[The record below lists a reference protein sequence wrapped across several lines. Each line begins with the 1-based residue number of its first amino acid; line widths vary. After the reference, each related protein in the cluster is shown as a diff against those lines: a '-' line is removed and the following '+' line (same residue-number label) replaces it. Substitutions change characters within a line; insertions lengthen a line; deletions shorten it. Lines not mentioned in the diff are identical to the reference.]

1 MNVPNGYALVG
12 SSNFTKAGLTKNIE
26 LNVQISNNVELLQEW
41 FEQRWNEAKDITD
54 AVLETIEK
62 HCREYAPFDVYLR
75 SIYELCNVQGKTVTE
90 WEENESAVYPLLSQY
105 QKDGYN
111 SMLNIAKQYTY
122 DFTAEDIGLK
132 TEAFAKVS
140 SFKQL
145 RPMTDNQP
153 FGIFAITFESKKLE
167 VSALKKILSKL
178 VTKKRNNPEYPT
190 WNKQD
195 LIFLCFW
202 GDNSEHYIGFA
213 SFDDSDKNLPQL
225 KIEHINPAIEDA
237 HVLSEFEN
245 RIKGLSMPADTTD
258 TNAWRMQWQSVF
270 TRAYHQTI
278 TDSKLLATE
287 LANLAKNVKQTIQDT
302 YKVETGLGYIHLLY
316 KQFMDSLVHDLTI
329 EQFAD
334 MYAQTIAYGLFSAKC
349 MDNNDNFVW
358 EEAVENIPN
367 TNPFLKTLIKS
378 CFEKND
384 KTNAFFDELELKR
397 IIDLL
402 DKTDIKSILEAFN
415 RRTGG
420 GREDTVIYFYEDFL
434 SEYEHETKKRRGV
447 YYTPWPIVKFMVRA
461 VDDILKSEF
470 GFKDGLADTAKKSV
484 AIKRESKKKDR
495 YGVKS
500 LVDDTIDVPAIQILD
515 PATGTGTFLR
525 EVILQIRDTFVE
537 NNKGKSDDEIK
548 KLWNKYVPEQL
559 LPRINGFE
567 LMMAPY
573 AVAHMK
579 LAMVLKETGYDFKS
593 EKRLNVVLTNTLE
606 PSKSEASFL
615 DEGEQLNFFNDPLA
629 AEAFE
634 SDKAKNN
641 QGINVIIGIIW
652 ISIKNIKFKYIVFMV
667 FIVFMNVPFRI
678 IAS

>member
-1 MNVPNGYALVG
+1 
-12 SSNFTKAGLTKNIE
+12 
-26 LNVQISNNVELLQEW
+26 
-41 FEQRWNEAKDITD
+41 
-54 AVLETIEK
+54 
-62 HCREYAPFDVYLR
+62 
-75 SIYELCNVQGKTVTE
+75 
-90 WEENESAVYPLLSQY
+90 
-105 QKDGYN
+105 
-111 SMLNIAKQYTY
+111 
-122 DFTAEDIGLK
+122 
-132 TEAFAKVS
+132 
-140 SFKQL
+140 
-145 RPMTDNQP
+145 
-153 FGIFAITFESKKLE
+153 
-167 VSALKKILSKL
+167 
-178 VTKKRNNPEYPT
+178 
-190 WNKQD
+190 
-195 LIFLCFW
+195 
-202 GDNSEHYIGFA
+202 
-213 SFDDSDKNLPQL
+213 
-225 KIEHINPAIEDA
+225 
-237 HVLSEFEN
+237 
-245 RIKGLSMPADTTD
+245 
-258 TNAWRMQWQSVF
+258 
-270 TRAYHQTI
+270 
-278 TDSKLLATE
+278 
-287 LANLAKNVKQTIQDT
+287 
-302 YKVETGLGYIHLLY
+302 
-316 KQFMDSLVHDLTI
+316 
-329 EQFAD
+329 
-334 MYAQTIAYGLFSAKC
+334 
-349 MDNNDNFVW
+349 
-358 EEAVENIPN
+358 
-367 TNPFLKTLIKS
+367 
-378 CFEKND
+378 
-384 KTNAFFDELELKR
+384 
-397 IIDLL
+397 
-402 DKTDIKSILEAFN
+402 
-415 RRTGG
+415 
-420 GREDTVIYFYEDFL
+420 
-434 SEYEHETKKRRGV
+434 
-447 YYTPWPIVKFMVRA
+447 MVRA

-579 LAMVLKETGYDFKS
+579 LAMVLKETGYDFNS